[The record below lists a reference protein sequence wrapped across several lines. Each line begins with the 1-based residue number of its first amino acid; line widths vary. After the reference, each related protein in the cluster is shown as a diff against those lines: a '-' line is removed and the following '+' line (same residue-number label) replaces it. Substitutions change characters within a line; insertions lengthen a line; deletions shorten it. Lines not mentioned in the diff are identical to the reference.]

1 MKKKTIFTS
10 IIIAAAFLFATSAYA
25 IQGDLDGSGLVD
37 GLDLAIMS
45 TSFGLDSA
53 SPNWEQEADIA
64 GSGLVDGVDLSSL
77 APNFGMKDG
86 LGSVVANIVW
96 GDEPANKPMFKSI
109 ASASKP
115 LAKVANIDTVF
126 INISAADISPPMS
139 QSFPYSSG
147 EGAISGVPAGIR
159 VLTVTGSYGGNPV
172 YKGTATITVRAG
184 STTTVPIYATA
195 IDLLTVPVAPKLAA
209 GFGHSLALKD
219 DGTIWAWGLNDVGQF
234 GDSTQADS
242 SVPVDTNR
250 RDTNHAAT
258 NQTGY
263 IAIDSESD
271 HAVAIRFD
279 GTVWTW
285 GANDCGQLGN
295 DEFGVCQATTITE
308 FENYPVYVRDMSGD
322 YFDNVTA
329 VAAGASHTAA
339 LKNDGTVWAWGG
351 NFFGQLG
358 DNTKIDKSVPVQVRD
373 QFGNI
378 STVSSISAGGGHTL
392 ALKSDGSVWAWGYN
406 ASGQIGDNTLLDK
419 EVATKV
425 LGEGGFNNLT
435 GIIAITAGARHSV
448 ALKNDGTVWTWGDKD
463 WGQLGD
469 ATFGNQSS
477 DTIFG
482 DYTTTP
488 VQVVDT
494 TGTATLTD
502 IKSIAAG
509 DYFTLALATDG
520 TLYSWGRNDF
530 GQLGDGT
537 TDDRAS
543 PFVVTG
549 YAGTVEEIFTG
560 DEHALVI
567 TTGGDVWAWGRN
579 SYAQLG
585 TASLLDLCPKVT
597 PEGTIDY
604 DCSMTPVQVAPE
616 FNLLN

>member
-10 IIIAAAFLFATSAYA
+10 IIIATAFLFAPFVYA

-109 ASASKP
+109 ALASKP

-139 QSFPYSSG
+139 QSFPYSSR
-147 EGAISGVPAGIR
+147 EGAIGGVPAGIR
-159 VLTVTGSYGGNPV
+159 TLTVTGSYGGNPV
-172 YKGTATITVRAG
+172 YRGTATITVRAG

-209 GFGHSLALKD
+209 GFGHSLALKS

-242 SVPVDTNR
+242 PVPVDTNR

-295 DEFGVCQATTITE
+295 GEFGVCQAITITE
-308 FENYPVYVRDMSGD
+308 FENYPVYVRDISGD

-339 LKNDGTVWAWGG
+339 LKSDGTVWTWG
-351 NFFGQLG
+351 NNLFGQLG
-358 DNTKIDKSVPVQVRD
+358 DSTTDDRSLPVQV
-373 QFGNI
+373 NI
-378 STVSSISAGGGHTL
+378 STVTAISAGGNHTL
-392 ALKSDGSVWAWGYN
+392 ALKSDGTVWAWGYN
-406 ASGQIGDNTLLDK
+406 ASGQIGDGTVTDK
-419 EVATKV
+419 TVATWV
-425 LGEGGFNNLT
+425 LGEGGFDNLT
-435 GIIAITAGARHSV
+435 GIIDIAAGARHSV
-448 ALKNDGTVWTWGDKD
+448 ALKNDGTVWAWGDKD
-463 WGQLGD
+463 WGQVGD
-469 ATFGNQSS
+469 GTQG
-477 DTIFG
+477 DGDPETTVLG

-488 VQVVDT
+488 VQVSVL
-494 TGTATLTD
+494 TG

-509 DYFTLALATDG
+509 DYFTLALRNDG
-520 TLYSWGRNDF
+520 TLYAWGRNDF
-530 GQLGDGT
+530 GQLGINSTVDSPVPVAVDTSTGLTGVTAISVGDGHALAMKTDGT
-537 TDDRAS
+537 
-543 PFVVTG
+543 
-549 YAGTVEEIFTG
+549 
-560 DEHALVI
+560 
-567 TTGGDVWAWGRN
+567 VWTWGRN
-579 SYAQLG
+579 SDDQLG
-585 TASLLDLCPKVT
+585 AASIGLCVKDAVT
-597 PEGTIDY
+597 Y

-616 FNLLN
+616 LNLLN